1 MPPSYRTGIAM
12 KSEPN
17 RKCVVTLRPLLNNAP
32 LIVGASQ

>member
-1 MPPSYRTGIAM
+1 M

-17 RKCVVTLRPLLNNAP
+17 RKCVVTLRPLPNNAP